1 MGLQEKEMNWAVVLK
16 LAMDMAQGMRF
27 MHNFQP
33 ALIHRDLKSPNV
45 LVRLRHPSPGH
56 LCPVF
61 TTVLVS
67 FGYGA
72 CGH

>member
-45 LVRLRHPSPGH
+45 LVRLRHPSLPLPRPPLPGVH
-56 LCPVF
+56 N
-61 TTVLVS
+61 
-67 FGYGA
+67 
-72 CGH
+72 

>member
-1 MGLQEKEMNWAVVLK
+1 MNWAVVLK

-45 LVRLRHPSPGH
+45 LVRLRHPPSLPRPPLPGVH
-56 LCPVF
+56 N
-61 TTVLVS
+61 
-67 FGYGA
+67 
-72 CGH
+72 